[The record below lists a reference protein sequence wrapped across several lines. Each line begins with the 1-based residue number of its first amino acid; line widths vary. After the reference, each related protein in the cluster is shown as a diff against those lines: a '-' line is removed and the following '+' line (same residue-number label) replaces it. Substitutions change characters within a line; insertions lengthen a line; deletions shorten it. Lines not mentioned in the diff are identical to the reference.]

1 MQALHEIIERLT
13 DEEKERLRG
22 LHQAR
27 GNVVSRMII
36 EALDDTAVTREDFIG
51 RHAITPSTY
60 SKSQSQAVDAVHEVL
75 ASELRNPYDPIML
88 IRLFLFRGLVKEAKK
103 QFFRLEKEYM
113 RQHLYP
119 VLDTLYHEGVRIC
132 YHSGDTKWL
141 AELVDKINR
150 NSALL
155 KEYNALDT
163 PLILEMLKLE
173 RKRSGETI
181 ASVEQMREMLARAE
195 KLGHPVLT
203 HNSLYCLYTY
213 YTQHHFSVEDA
224 LEVARAIVHNAERH
238 RDSIDAYTVTMA
250 SNNYAHFL
258 CTYIVEESPE
268 PHYATIAANIGMGGT
283 LERIDFYFQYFHYYL
298 FTGARA
304 RAEQTLAKMR
314 ETPLENRFALLLN
327 VAEGWLAFD
336 SGNAERFRTELA
348 GFYEMPAHQ
357 DFPEH
362 EFHLRVMEILL
373 AARAGDAEFAALK
386 MEALRKFH
394 YRNFQPA
401 EDYRALIN
409 AMQRMIYAKLQGAHA
424 RRGGKEKREPIA
436 LRSVAF
442 LYDLV
447 MRESLGNGG

>member
-1 MQALHEIIERLT
+1 MQALHEIIGRLT
-13 DEEKERLRG
+13 DEERARLRG
-22 LHQAR
+22 LHEAR

-36 EALDDTAVTREDFIG
+36 EALDEPVITREEFIT

-60 SKSQSQAVDAVHEVL
+60 SKSQSQAVDAIHEML
-75 ASELRNPYDPIML
+75 GAELRNPYDPIML

-103 QFFRLEKEYM
+103 QFFKLEKEYL

-132 YHSGDTKWL
+132 YHTGDTRWL
-141 AELVDKINR
+141 GALVEKINT

-173 RKRSGETI
+173 RKRLGEAI
-181 ASVEQMREMLARAE
+181 ASVGEMRAVLARAE
-195 KLGHPVLT
+195 RLGHPVLI

-213 YTQHHFSVEDA
+213 YTQHHFDVGEA
-224 LEVARAIVHNAERH
+224 LEVARAILRNAERH

-250 SNNYAHFL
+250 YNNYAHFL

-268 PHYATIAANIGMGGT
+268 PYYASIAAKIGMGGT
-283 LERIDFYFQYFHYYL
+283 LERVDFFFQYFHYYL
-298 FTGARA
+298 FTGNRA
-304 RAEQTLAKMR
+304 RAVGTLARMR
-314 ETPLENRFALLLN
+314 ETPLENRFALLPN
-327 VAEGWLAFD
+327 VAAAWLAFD
-336 SGNAERFRTELA
+336 AGDADGFRAELA
-348 GFYEMPAHQ
+348 AFYAMPAYQ

-362 EFHLRVMEILL
+362 EFHLRAMEILL
-373 AARAGDAEFAALK
+373 AARAGDAEFAAQR
-386 MEALRKFH
+386 MESLRKFH

-409 AMQRMIYAKLQGAHA
+409 AMQRMVYAKLQGEHA
-424 RRGGKEKREPIA
+424 RRGGREKREGIA

-442 LYDLV
+442 LYELV
-447 MRESLGNGG
+447 VKESRREG